1 MLIFFG
7 TAGDVAALSAGESGS
22 AVSEQIKAASDGGS
36 RIRLVVLDESRALP
50 DVGGIP
56 ASLELCCADPTD
68 DGDLGLE
75 CDALVVLNVETP
87 FAHLMKVARAA
98 RSAGAHVVF
107 NLSCM
112 PAVFAMPELHAV
124 LGRTDIL
131 ILRQSELQKAV
142 GLLGEDML
150 GSCQTT
156 TEMVGALAYWASFAV
171 VATDGREG
179 AVYAEGDAPAQRF
192 LSPRGQDM
200 DVRSVSNSFVG
211 ALTAALSMK
220 KSMPEAIEAALA
232 EAAPPLA
239 EAVS

>member
-7 TAGDVAALSAGESGS
+7 TAGDVEGLRAVTPAS
-22 AVSEQIKAASDGGS
+22 AVGEQIRAASDGG
-36 RIRLVVLDESRALP
+36 RRVRLVVLDETLATHEREG
-50 DVGGIP
+50 VP
-56 ASLELCCADPTD
+56 ASLELFTANPAQ
-68 DGDLGLE
+68 DGDLCLE
-75 CDALVVLNVETP
+75 CGAHVVLNVELP

-112 PAVFAMPELHAV
+112 PAIFAMPELHAI

-131 ILRQSELQKAV
+131 ILRQGELQKAV

-150 GSCQTT
+150 GACQTT
-156 TEMVGALAYWASFAV
+156 LEMVSALAYWASFAV

-211 ALTAALSMK
+211 SLAAALSAK
-220 KSMPEAIEAALA
+220 KAMPDAIEAALA
-232 EAAPPLA
+232 DAVPDHA
-239 EAVS
+239 EALS